1 MRGMSAVRART
12 QTTLSVSQGTNLE
25 ATAPPLVKLII
36 QSYGAALILIA
47 KGQSQYYGGV
57 CIVETEN
64 IL

>member
-12 QTTLSVSQGTNLE
+12 QTTLSVSTSLE

-36 QSYGAALILIA
+36 QSYGAALSLIA